1 MKTRSLKIMRVL
13 LKLFYSSRCLFHI
26 FKVCV
31 SKVTLTENKCSVSSF
46 LWCCNIKPHSGQWV
60 REWGIWSVRL
70 HIQPLHCDELLT
82 QTADGER

>member
-31 SKVTLTENKCSVSSF
+31 SKVTFKKNLKKDFFRLIYF
-46 LWCCNIKPHSGQWV
+46 LK
-60 REWGIWSVRL
+60 
-70 HIQPLHCDELLT
+70 IQQSLNSNSKYFK
-82 QTADGER
+82 